1 MSNHALPRH
10 SSNPK
15 ATASRRVGI
24 YLGVK
29 NRPEISFPDFFKSSH
44 DWTSLSRTRHLLCRK
59 RIFFDAHPRS
69 ILSLNNA
76 DAALRHTRPRQ
87 LAQIVDESAL
97 VYEDG
102 IAMQDAQEQHNGK
115 APLANDRWCHC
126 AATMQGAKP
135 TAEKFH
141 WLSGFSNEPVVD
153 AFGHIDS
160 SAVRI
165 NERLQYETGYSSYSH
180 GVDGHSIADSEGLTN
195 HNANGSL

>member
-1 MSNHALPRH
+1 GDYIAGRGIILRQTFTVSG
-10 SSNPK
+10 
-15 ATASRRVGI
+15 ATSIFTMDTEKERYLRDSTDRRI
-24 YLGVK
+24 
-29 NRPEISFPDFFKSSH
+29 E
-44 DWTSLSRTRHLLCRK
+44 
-59 RIFFDAHPRS
+59 
-69 ILSLNNA
+69 
-76 DAALRHTRPRQ
+76 HTRPRQ

-97 VYEDG
+97 VCEDG

-126 AATMQGAKP
+126 AATMQES
-135 TAEKFH
+135 TAEKFY

-153 AFGHIDS
+153 AFGHTDS

>member
-1 MSNHALPRH
+1 MP
-10 SSNPK
+10 
-15 ATASRRVGI
+15 
-24 YLGVK
+24 
-29 NRPEISFPDFFKSSH
+29 
-44 DWTSLSRTRHLLCRK
+44 LC
-59 RIFFDAHPRS
+59 AVT
-69 ILSLNNA
+69 LNNSKINPNA
-76 DAALRHTRPRQ
+76 PSHETENEHTRPRR

-97 VYEDG
+97 RICEDG
-102 IAMQDAQEQHNGK
+102 IAMQDAQEQHN
-115 APLANDRWCHC
+115 A
-126 AATMQGAKP
+126 GAEP

-141 WLSGFSNEPVVD
+141 WLSGLSNEPVVD

>member
-1 MSNHALPRH
+1 GDYIVDH
-10 SSNPK
+10 
-15 ATASRRVGI
+15 GI
-24 YLGVK
+24 
-29 NRPEISFPDFFKSSH
+29 
-44 DWTSLSRTRHLLCRK
+44 
-59 RIFFDAHPRS
+59 
-69 ILSLNNA
+69 IL
-76 DAALRHTRPRQ
+76 RQTHTRPRQ

-126 AATMQGAKP
+126 AATMQEP

>member
-1 MSNHALPRH
+1 MGSVKKEDLEDARGGTKRRVDMRALPMGVLRIQG
-10 SSNPK
+10 
-15 ATASRRVGI
+15 RR
-24 YLGVK
+24 
-29 NRPEISFPDFFKSSH
+29 
-44 DWTSLSRTRHLLCRK
+44 

-97 VYEDG
+97 V
-102 IAMQDAQEQHNGK
+102 
-115 APLANDRWCHC
+115 
-126 AATMQGAKP
+126 
-135 TAEKFH
+135 EKFH